1 LGKRFNEEFMYA
13 KRIPRVSLKE
23 ALRRE
28 KRGLMDSKTEA
39 NSEGGSSTNP
49 RDGGSD
55 DSPLQDGQEPTRG
68 NNRRTVGKKRNPKRG
83 KAKAK
88 RAG

>member
-1 LGKRFNEEFMYA
+1 MGKRFNEELMYA

-49 RDGGSD
+49 RDGGSN
-55 DSPLQDGQEPTRG
+55 DSPLQDGKKPIRG
-68 NNRRTVGKKRNPKRG
+68 SNRLAARKKRNSQRG
-83 KAKAK
+83 KAKDK
-88 RAG
+88 RTS